1 MWSRFHINFD
11 YFHKNTDPLLASIGI
26 SSSVGMSSR
35 LSNIGK
41 QVNKGVSGTIR
52 YAIIYRPQERINWTM
67 SLSFR
72 NVKTYYDKI
81 GRKLNQYNKQNISKN
96 LTRYYDGG
104 SPTALWAVRS
114 AGIDPATGQEIFLTK
129 DGKPTFQHNYD
140 NEVVVGNTNPDVEGV
155 WGNSLYWKGFSLNLH
170 IRYSLGGQKFNNTLY
185 EKVENIS
192 VTGLSQ
198 NQDKRALYD
207 RWQKPGDHA
216 KFKGISLT
224 ETTPIS
230 SRFVLRENYIKAE
243 SISVGY
249 DFESQAV
256 QKLGIQ
262 SLRLQANT
270 TDLFRISSI
279 KEERGIEYPFARS
292 FSFSLS
298 AMF

>member
-1 MWSRFHINFD
+1 MWEA
-11 YFHKNTDPLLASIGI
+11 ASILILIIFIRIQIHYWLLSGFHRL
-26 SSSVGMSSR
+26 SECHQC

-140 NEVVVGNTNPDVEGV
+140 NEVVVGNTNPDVASCV
-155 WGNSLYWKGFSLNLH
+155 ILYIGRVFL
-170 IRYSLGGQKFNNTLY
+170 
-185 EKVENIS
+185 
-192 VTGLSQ
+192 
-198 NQDKRALYD
+198 
-207 RWQKPGDHA
+207 
-216 KFKGISLT
+216 
-224 ETTPIS
+224 
-230 SRFVLRENYIKAE
+230 
-243 SISVGY
+243 
-249 DFESQAV
+249 
-256 QKLGIQ
+256 
-262 SLRLQANT
+262 
-270 TDLFRISSI
+270 
-279 KEERGIEYPFARS
+279 
-292 FSFSLS
+292 
-298 AMF
+298 

>member
-1 MWSRFHINFD
+1 M
-11 YFHKNTDPLLASIGI
+11 
-26 SSSVGMSSR
+26 
-35 LSNIGK
+35 
-41 QVNKGVSGTIR
+41 
-52 YAIIYRPQERINWTM
+52 QE
-67 SLSFR
+67 
-72 NVKTYYDKI
+72 YDKI
-81 GRKLNQYNKQNISKN
+81 GNSLDLLNAELKKSSLQ
-96 LTRYYDGG
+96 RYRDGG
-104 SPTALWAVRS
+104 SPTDIWAVRS
-114 AGIDPATGQEIFLTK
+114 AGIDPMTGEEVFIKKYGTYSFI
-129 DGKPTFQHNYD
+129 YD
-140 NEVVVGNTNPDVEGV
+140 NNDEVIVGNTEAKLEGV
-155 WGNSLYWKGFSLNLH
+155 FGTTVYYKGFSLSAH
-170 IRYSLGGQKFNNTLY
+170 FRYRFGADYFNRELY
-185 EKVENIS
+185 NRIENILPGQYT
-192 VTGLSQ
+192 VY
-198 NQDKRALYD
+198 NQDRRALYD

-256 QKLGIQ
+256 LKLGIQ